1 MGPELQRK
9 DPRLAGALGE
19 AILAVIMRILSILAR
34 EVMIYPK
41 E

>member
-19 AILAVIMRILSILAR
+19 ATLAVIMRILSILAR
-34 EVMIYPK
+34 EVSDLP
-41 E
+41 